1 MRPQHL
7 HTVAALSCQRF
18 NAPHLHT
25 GVVAALSYSLPKHSG
40 HCDGGTAS
48 ESEEESAAS
57 TVPPSDPDIP
67 MAIATPASPPGADD
81 SGSSEGRTVP
91 LSGSVEVPCH
101 ELTSPSDVPVQAPRR
116 CQRSR
121 SVVWRENGWRHAT
134 GRQQALKNRQ
144 RNTLM

>member
-1 MRPQHL
+1 MHL
-7 HTVAALSCQRF
+7 TFTLAWWQR
-18 NAPHLHT
+18 
-25 GVVAALSYSLPKHSG
+25 YRIHSPSIPVSAC

-116 CQRSR
+116 SSR
-121 SVVWRENGWRHAT
+121 LRRLPGK
-134 GRQQALKNRQ
+134 LKDYE
-144 RNTLM
+144 LH